1 MEFSESVDYLYSL
14 GNEILAMKLGL
25 ETIRSLCLELGSPQD
40 SFPAVHIAGT
50 NGKGSTAAMTEAI
63 LRAGG
68 VRTGLFTSPH
78 LISITERI
86 RVGGEPIP
94 PDQFAM
100 LGGRVRAAGERLV
113 ESGRLPAP
121 PTFFEQVTAIAF
133 LWFAEQRV
141 ELAVLEVGMG
151 GRLDATNICRPLV
164 TAITPVGLDHQQYLG
179 DTLAA
184 IAGEKAGIIKPGI
197 PVVVAPQEP
206 EAQVVI
212 LARAE
217 ECGAPVIDGGVEVEP
232 VSHTPDL
239 RQWVEFRTERGS
251 FDACLSL
258 RGRHQA
264 INARTAIA
272 IVEVLRSTGLSIDT
286 EAIVAGLENCYWPG
300 RLDLRSG
307 PLGRTILIDGA
318 HNEAGAV
325 VLADFLRECCRRRP
339 LTLIFGAMRD
349 KDVAKIGEQLFPLFE
364 QIIVTGI
371 ANPRALDPAEIVVAG
386 EVERAAG
393 LLEALEIAGRVT
405 PPEGLIVVAGSLYLV
420 AEVLALNSGW

>member
-1 MEFSESVDYLYSL
+1 MEFSEAVDYLYGL

-25 ETIRSLCLELGSPQD
+25 ETIRCLCLELGSPQD

-197 PVVVAPQEP
+197 PVVLAPQEP

-217 ECGAPVIDGGVEVEP
+217 ECGAPVIAGGVEVEP
-232 VSHTPDL
+232 ISLTPDL
-239 RQWVEFRTERGS
+239 RQWVELHTERES

-272 IVEVLRSTGLSIDT
+272 IVEVLRSTGLSIET
-286 EAIVAGLENCYWPG
+286 GAIVAGLENCYWPG

-307 PLGRTILIDGA
+307 PSGRTILIDGA

-325 VLADFLRECCRRRP
+325 VLADFLREFCRRRP

-349 KDVAKIGEQLFPLFE
+349 KDVAKIGERLFPLFE

-371 ANPRALDPAEIVVAG
+371 ANPRALDPAEIVVGG
-386 EVERAAG
+386 EVERASG